1 MILLLYSVSREKEK
15 RERFSPRVEASV
27 TLIRPLQIKTKE
39 ERKTPGRRTALPLG
53 SVNSKSAAKYE
64 RIEPNGESVVRT
76 EEFNASH
83 VGSIPGVPAGSVFK
97 KFMSFSST
105 G

>member
-64 RIEPNGESVVRT
+64 RIEPNGESVVRHGGIQRLSRGIDSGG
-76 EEFNASH
+76 ASWF
-83 VGSIPGVPAGSVFK
+83 GF
-97 KFMSFSST
+97 
-105 G
+105 